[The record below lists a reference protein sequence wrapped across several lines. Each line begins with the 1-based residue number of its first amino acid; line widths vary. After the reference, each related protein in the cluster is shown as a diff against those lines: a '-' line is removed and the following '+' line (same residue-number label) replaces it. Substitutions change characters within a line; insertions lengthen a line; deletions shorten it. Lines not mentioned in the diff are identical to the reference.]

1 MSPFSLQKM
10 DKLHHWWQV
19 LVPKLHRVVEFLTT
33 QGIAMAARL
42 FYGFLCVRLL
52 PIAEYAKFVVVFG
65 FLGTITLLMDISL
78 SGALL
83 PLVGEHIDDRQLI
96 ADYVASLRQLVH
108 RLYLVI
114 APAAVICYPL
124 LVRKQQWSG
133 VVVATMLAV
142 LLVAAW
148 FDRIAGTYGA
158 VLIVRRDRAFW
169 YRVQVISSLSAL
181 VLLGVFWYFHI
192 FTALSAILISVAANF
207 YISVAYYFRAQS
219 LLVVRGCPSKEK
231 RNAIIHLSLP
241 SIPGVIFYAFQG
253 EVSLILIT
261 LFGHTSAVASVGA
274 LSRLAQMFILLGQ
287 MSPLLIEPYFARL
300 PEARLK
306 RSYVGALILQVMFC
320 LFAVGLA
327 RYFPGLFLWVLG
339 HKYSGLRY
347 EVLLMITGSSL
358 GYLSGVLWMIHAA
371 RKFVYWWNGIAAIS
385 LIIAV
390 QAMFI
395 WKVDLSTV
403 RAVLTLNMVTA
414 AVGLLVNLAT
424 GIFGFAFGP
433 RKIRVLATVHAGDN
447 NG

>member
-1 MSPFSLQKM
+1 
-10 DKLHHWWQV
+10 
-19 LVPKLHRVVEFLTT
+19 
-33 QGIAMAARL
+33 MAARL

-207 YISVAYYFRAQS
+207 YISVAYYFRARS
-219 LLVVRGCPSKEK
+219 SLVVRGCPSKEK
-231 RNAIIHLSLP
+231 RKAIIHLSLP

-253 EVSLILIT
+253 QVSLILIT

-300 PEARLK
+300 PEVRVK
-306 RSYVGALILQVMFC
+306 RSYVGTLILQVIFC
-320 LFAVGLA
+320 LFAIGLA